1 VVASSLGTAV
11 SDASVPSRPQWLE
24 QALADAPDQ
33 PGCYLM
39 LDRSG
44 AILYVGK
51 ATSVRSRLRTYFQP
65 RTGDTRFFVKLL
77 DDLLGSLEW
86 IVTHNAKEALVLENE
101 LIKKH
106 LPRFNVRLK
115 DDKRYLS
122 LRIGAEHTWPRV
134 EVVRR
139 RKRDEARY
147 FGPYDSASSVRKT
160 LRVLNRYFQLR
171 TCSDTEFRNRSRPCL
186 EHQIGRCP
194 APCVLEV
201 DRVGYGE
208 SLDETALFLEG
219 RGGPLLERIRQ
230 KMATAS
236 DGLDYELAAHYRD
249 QIMAIE
255 RSLVSQ
261 HVQLRTAEDL
271 DVLALHTEGTE
282 GVAVFLEVR
291 EGVLLGS
298 RSHRL
303 DNLAT
308 EDEAI
313 INDLLGARYMG
324 TSQPPPLV
332 LVPMELQ
339 DGALWREVL
348 SDLRGA
354 EVEVRSPSR
363 GEKMRLM
370 ELALT
375 NAKAVHGARRQQ
387 QDEAAAALD
396 VLQRRLH
403 LLELPTRIE
412 CYDISNIQ
420 GTDPTA
426 SMVVATDGRIDKGA
440 VRHFTIR
447 GQETPDDYAMMREVL
462 SRRFI
467 HGEELGALP
476 NLVLVDGGKGQL
488 RVAEVVFEELK
499 IERVE
504 LASIA
509 KARTIDSRGSLGPNA
524 PARPSSDDPVRSA
537 ERLFRPGRKNPV
549 ILREGTPAL
558 RLIEQL
564 RDEAHR
570 VAITH
575 HRKRRAKRTL
585 TTGLG
590 EISGVGPARQRALLR
605 AFGSLSGVRA
615 ADAEQIAELPGFSEV
630 LAARVVMSLNSS
642 DPKATRKRPPE

>member
-1 VVASSLGTAV
+1 MSDSSL
-11 SDASVPSRPQWLE
+11 PSRPQWLE
-24 QALADAPDQ
+24 RSLADAPDQ

-39 LDRSG
+39 IDRSG
-44 AILYVGK
+44 GVLYVGK
-51 ATSVRSRLRTYFQP
+51 ATSLRSRLRTYFQP

-77 DDLLGSLEW
+77 DDLLGALQW

-122 LRIGAEHTWPRV
+122 LRIGTEHAWPRV

-139 RKRDEARY
+139 RKRDDARY

-171 TCSDTEFRNRSRPCL
+171 TCTDTEFRNRSRPCL

-194 APCVLEV
+194 APCVLQV
-201 DRVGYGE
+201 DRQGYGE
-208 SLDETALFLEG
+208 SLDDTALFLEG

-230 KMATAS
+230 KMVLAS
-236 DGLDYELAAHYRD
+236 EGLDYELAAHYRD
-249 QIMAIE
+249 QITAIE
-255 RSLVSQ
+255 RSLISQ
-261 HVQLRTAEDL
+261 HVQLRAAEDL
-271 DVLALHTEGTE
+271 DVLALHREGSE

-291 EGVLLGS
+291 DGVLLGS

-313 INDLLGARYMG
+313 VNDLLGARYVG
-324 TSQPPPLV
+324 TGAPPPLV
-332 LVPMELQ
+332 LVPLELR
-339 DGALWREVL
+339 DGGLWREVL
-348 SDLRGA
+348 SAIRGA
-354 EVEVRSPSR
+354 EVEIRSPSR
-363 GEKMRLM
+363 GEKRRLM

-403 LLELPTRIE
+403 LLELPARIE
-412 CYDISNIQ
+412 CYDISNTQ

-426 SMVVATDGRIDKGA
+426 SMVVATQGRIDKGA

-447 GQETPDDYAMMREVL
+447 GKETPDDYAMMREVL
-462 SRRFI
+462 SRRFSR
-467 HGEELGALP
+467 GEELGALP

-488 RVAEVVFEELK
+488 RAAEAVFEELK

-509 KARTIDSRGSLGPNA
+509 KARTLDSRSRLGSSA
-524 PARPSSDDPVRSA
+524 AARPSSDAPVRSA

-590 EISGVGPARQRALLR
+590 EIAGVGPARQRALLR
-605 AFGSLSGVRA
+605 TFGSLAGVRQA
-615 ADAEQIAELPGFSEV
+615 SAEQIARLPGFSQV
-630 LAARVVMSLNSS
+630 LALRVVESLNPG
-642 DPKATRKRPPE
+642 DPKEPS